1 MDTKYTGGILGF
13 LFLIREDL
21 SNCFRSQR
29 AKIDL
34 GGVYHV
40 VLFDVIV
47 GRDYGPDLRDQ
58 RVGLAL

>member
-1 MDTKYTGGILGF
+1 VLGPSG
-13 LFLIREDL
+13 R
-21 SNCFRSQR
+21 
-29 AKIDL
+29 KIDL

-58 RVGLAL
+58 RVGLACKIASLLGCERGLH